1 MQSLIAAIKYLTIGG
16 RINATKPTAEA
27 IGSGAMY
34 YPLVG
39 FGLGLLLALTHYGL
53 GVYLDSE
60 ILSIFLVAV
69 LLVAT
74 GGAHLEGTRN
84 TFAAFGAEPTS
95 ATRPQDNLCGLV
107 AIVFLILFKTAAIDV
122 LDDKPTLSLLLTPV
136 LARWALVLFI
146 YGYHD
151 RCEETPRRIAENV
164 RFWHLLVTTVAILGL
179 AFYLLGRKGLWIG
192 LSLSIVTLLT
202 RSLLHRRHAVL
213 THDNFGAVIELGEM
227 LSLILLALL

>member
-1 MQSLIAAIKYLTIGG
+1 MQSLIAAIKYLTIWG
-16 RINATKPTAEA
+16 RINTTKPTAEA
-27 IGSGAMY
+27 IGSAAIY
-34 YPLVG
+34 FPLVG
-39 FGLGLLLALTHYGL
+39 FVLGLLLALLHYGL
-53 GVYLDSE
+53 GLYLDSA
-60 ILSIFLVAV
+60 ILSVFLVAV
-69 LLVAT
+69 LLLAT
-74 GGAHLEGTRN
+74 GGVHLEGTRN
-84 TFAAFGAEPTS
+84 TFAALCAEPT
-95 ATRPQDNLCGLV
+95 ADTRPQDNLCGFV

-122 LDDKPTLSLLLTPV
+122 LDDKLTLSLLLTPV

-192 LSLSIVTLLT
+192 LALSIVTLLV

>member
-1 MQSLIAAIKYLTIGG
+1 MQSLIAAIKYLTLWG
-16 RINATKPTAEA
+16 RISPTKPTAEA
-27 IGSGAMY
+27 IGGAAVGF
-34 YPLVG
+34 PLVG
-39 FGLGLLLALTHYGL
+39 FLFGLMLALIHYGL
-53 GVYLDSE
+53 GPYLDSE

-74 GGAHLEGTRN
+74 GGIHLEGSRN
-84 TFAAFGAEPTS
+84 TFAALCAANSP
-95 ATRPQDNLCGLV
+95 ADRPQDNLWGLV
-107 AIVFLILFKTAAIDV
+107 AIVFVILFKTGAINV
-122 LDDKPTLSLLLTPV
+122 IDDKLTLSLLLTPV

-192 LSLSIVTLLT
+192 LALSIVTLLV

-227 LSLILLALL
+227 LSLILLASL